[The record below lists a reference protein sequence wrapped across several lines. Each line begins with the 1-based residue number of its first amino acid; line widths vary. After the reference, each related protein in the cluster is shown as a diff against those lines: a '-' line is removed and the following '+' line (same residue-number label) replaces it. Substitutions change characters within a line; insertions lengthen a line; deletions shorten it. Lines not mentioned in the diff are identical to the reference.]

1 VSSSSF
7 TRRQRRTVVALVG
20 ATIVVLGMLT
30 GFIVTS
36 ARNIKGAAP
45 PPTPTYASL
54 PPTPSPPSTPRP
66 AVDIE
71 EGVLSQVQAARLFY
85 QIAHQVEVLR
95 ELAPRAQ
102 VPLSFLDAREMAAQV
117 QQVHVNRDPESQLF
131 PYMALGLLPEVAVRV
146 RAPQVAGFYVPELD
160 QLYIASDREGSSLD
174 DQALL
179 AHAYAYALQDQNFD
193 LESLDARAMTTD
205 ARLAVQALVEGDA
218 TLLTARYRYD
228 DPALAD
234 WDALA
239 ALVSSGAQ
247 TSYGSDIDD
256 VEAWK
261 RVQGFPYWEGPMFAD
276 TLYRAGGWGALNAAY
291 TDPPRS
297 TEHILHPDRYLE
309 ERDMPALIAV
319 PSLEPVLGDEWT
331 LVLED
336 TLGELVAG
344 LYLATAIPEHT
355 AWQAVDGWDGD
366 TFVVWEYQGGRRILV
381 WRTFWDNTAEAD
393 EYEQAMV
400 SLITRRFYPVEP
412 IDPRRGLGGRWWQ
425 ASSGGLY
432 LRRVGRYVTFVQAP
446 DVNSLMNV
454 LGLLP

>member
-1 VSSSSF
+1 VSASGF
-7 TRRQRRTVVALVG
+7 TRRQRRTVAALVG
-20 ATIVVLGMLT
+20 ATIVVLGMLV
-30 GFIVTS
+30 GFAVT
-36 ARNIKGAAP
+36 AIHNIEELPP
-45 PPTPTYASL
+45 PPTPTFASL
-54 PPTPSPPSTPRP
+54 PPTPSPTFTPGP
-66 AVDIE
+66 AIDIE

-95 ELAPRAQ
+95 ELTPRAQ
-102 VPLSFLDAREMAAQV
+102 LPLSFLDPREMAVQV
-117 QQVHVNRDPESQLF
+117 QQVHVDRDPEAQLF

-160 QLYIASDREGSSLD
+160 QLYIATEREGSSLD

-193 LESLDARAMTTD
+193 LESLDARATTTD

-247 TSYGSDIDD
+247 TRYGSAID
-256 VEAWK
+256 EAESWE
-261 RVQGFPYWEGPMFAD
+261 RIQRFPYWEGPMFAD
-276 TLYRAGGWGALNAAY
+276 TLYRAGGWAAINAAY

-297 TEHILHPDRYLE
+297 TEHILHPERYLE
-309 ERDMPALIAV
+309 KGDVPALVVV
-319 PSLEPVLGDEWT
+319 PSLAPVLGNGWA

-344 LYLATAIPEHT
+344 LYLASAIPEHA

-366 TFVVWEYQGGRRILV
+366 TFVVWEYEDGSRILV
-381 WRTFWDNTAEAD
+381 WRTLWDNTAEAG
-393 EYEQAMV
+393 EYEQALV
-400 SLITRRFYPVEP
+400 SLITQRFYPVEP
-412 IDPRRGLGGRWWQ
+412 IAPRRGLGGRWWQ
-425 ASSGGLY
+425 AASGGLH
-432 LRRVGRYVTFVQAP
+432 LRRVGRYVTFIQAP
-446 DVNSLMNV
+446 DANSLTNI
-454 LGLLP
+454 LESLP